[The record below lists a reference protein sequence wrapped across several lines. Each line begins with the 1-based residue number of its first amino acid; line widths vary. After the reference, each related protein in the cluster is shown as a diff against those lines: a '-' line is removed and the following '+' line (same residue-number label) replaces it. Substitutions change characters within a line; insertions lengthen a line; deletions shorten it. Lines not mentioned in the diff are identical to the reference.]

1 MLKKESLR
9 KADVIFSIVL
19 IILGVYIIKEAL
31 KMPVTGLP
39 GTVEQEFYLAPG
51 FFPVVV
57 AVILIIMGLALLING
72 IRSGGKILKDDLIRF
87 IKMFRSETAIKSI
100 IITILII
107 IYTIVLLGRIPFFW
121 ATFIF
126 LASSMFF
133 LKATSWWRI
142 ILISGIGSLLIT
154 YCFGTLARI
163 PLP

>member
-9 KADVIFSIVL
+9 KADVVFSIVL
-19 IILGVYIIKEAL
+19 IILGIYVLREAL

-39 GTVEQEFYLAPG
+39 GTVEQEFYLSPG
-51 FFPVVV
+51 FFPTLI
-57 AVILIIMGLALLING
+57 AVILMIMGLALFING
-72 IRSGGKILKDDLIRF
+72 IRSGGSISKKDLVRF
-87 IKMFRSETAIKSI
+87 VKMFSSEIAIKSMI
-100 IITILII
+100 IVGLILI
-107 IYTIVLLGRIPFFW
+107 YTVVLLGKIPFFW

-142 ILISGIGSLLIT
+142 ILISGLGSLLIT